1 MTVTDLIME
10 LAQMPPDLEVIY
22 DNTQEKDNGFRMVI
36 VQNVGEIATDDGKQY
51 VLLNVDVDNNNEE
64 DEDI

>member
-22 DNTQEKDNGFRMVI
+22 DNTQEKDTGFRMVI

-51 VLLNVDVDNNNEE
+51 VLLNVDTDNNNEE